1 MGVTYRLTTKTRG
14 MPTVI
19 EEDDWERM
27 SARLKL
33 MLDSGLFQAIKL
45 TTVENGAELHRPH
58 PLARE
63 VRGKEA

>member
-1 MGVTYRLTTKTRG
+1 